1 MLFFSRPKASGFSLI
16 EVLIAIV
23 ILMLAVIPIV
33 QMINTSTS
41 GITRTS
47 DQTQALYIGRY
58 ILERIIAR
66 GTGNFD
72 AISPEGEMPCAG
84 PGAGYYTKSYMRTG
98 NPVSEINYPEL
109 YAQIK
114 NFKSV
119 IEVENFSTPPDLKK
133 IGVKIKWNYRGNAK
147 SVSLSTYIYKRY

>member
-1 MLFFSRPKASGFSLI
+1 MSFYIRIKTLGFSLI
-16 EVLIAIV
+16 EVLVAIV
-23 ILMLAVIPIV
+23 ILILAVVPVI

-66 GTGNFD
+66 STGNFD
-72 AISPEGEMPCAG
+72 AISSESEMPCTG
-84 PGAGYYTKSYMRTG
+84 PGAGYYMKSYMRTG
-98 NPVSEINYPEL
+98 NPVSEFNYPEL
-109 YAQIK
+109 YEQIK
-114 NFKSV
+114 IFKSV
-119 IEVENFSTPPDLKK
+119 IDVENIATPPDLKK
-133 IGVKIKWNYRGNAK
+133 VGIKIKWKYRGYEK